1 MQKTKSIA
9 LILGVLTM
17 SFLVGYLAF
26 AWTGPTD
33 TPPGGNVPAPLNVD
47 SVDQIKSGGLSVGAF
62 ISRFGTIL
70 ARDSGNVGI
79 GTPAPGQR
87 LTVAGNVWIQGSH
100 LIIDRPDTTG
110 GWARGIMYY
119 PTGSSSGTELAGIG
133 LLGSGTSVT
142 RIYLAHGG
150 SPWAST
156 AGIHI
161 LTNGYVG
168 IGTTSPG
175 AKLEVVGQ
183 IKITGGSPGL
193 GKALISDAAGLASW
207 QTITG
212 TLPSG
217 TSGQTLRHDGTNW
230 VANSVL
236 YNNGTNVGIGTTSPG
251 YKLDIAGDVRW
262 TGILQ
267 GGSVPWA
274 RLTSFPSACSSGQYV
289 TAVGS
294 TLTCSVPPAGIG
306 GSGTTNYL
314 AKFTAGTTIGNSQ
327 IYDSGT
333 NVGIG
338 TTGPT
343 AKLDIDGTIRIR
355 GGSPGIGKVLTSD
368 AAGLA
373 SWQTPAPTGT
383 TPPGGIIMYSGAWN
397 FDGTGLGTGS
407 LVGWALCN
415 GNNGTPNLSDRFVMG
430 TINSANLK
438 VTGGA
443 NSYTLTASQL
453 PSHTHTFTT
462 DISGCHVHTITINSA
477 GDHTHTYGDALYW
490 TNYKNSCY
498 AGASNATNY
507 CTGGRTTRT
516 SSSAG
521 SHSHTSSMSTCGA
534 HSHSGTTNSTG
545 SGASIDNRPAFI
557 QLAFIM
563 KL

>member
-1 MQKTKSIA
+1 MSKTKSLA
-9 LILGVLTM
+9 LIFGVLTM
-17 SFLVGYLAF
+17 SFLVGYLVF
-26 AWTGPTD
+26 AWTEPGVAPT
-33 TPPGGNVPAPLNVD
+33 GGNVPAP
-47 SVDQIKSGGLSVGAF
+47 I
-62 ISRFGTIL
+62 
-70 ARDSGNVGI
+70 NVGSTAQTKTGSLTFPI
-79 GTPAPGQR
+79 FYDSDNNAYYVNPAGT
-87 LTVAGNVWIQGSH
+87 TVLAGN
-100 LIIDRPDTTG
+100 
-110 GWARGIMYY
+110 
-119 PTGSSSGTELAGIG
+119 
-133 LLGSGTSVT
+133 
-142 RIYLAHGG
+142 
-150 SPWAST
+150 
-156 AGIHI
+156 
-161 LTNGYVG
+161 VG

-175 AKLEVVGQ
+175 AKLEVAGQ
-183 IKITGGSPGL
+183 IKITGGIPGV

-217 TSGQTLRHDGTNW
+217 SSGQTLRNDGTNW
-230 VANSVL
+230 VANSVI
-236 YNNGTNVGIGTTSPG
+236 YNNGTNVGIGTAAPG
-251 YKLDIAGDVRW
+251 YKLDISGDVRW
-262 TGILQ
+262 TGTLQ

-314 AKFTAGTTIGNSQ
+314 VKFTAGTTIGNSQ

-338 TTGPT
+338 TAAPG
-343 AKLDIDGTIRIR
+343 AKLEVAGQVKIT
-355 GGSPGIGKVLTSD
+355 GGSPAAGKVLTSD

-373 SWQTPAPTGT
+373 IWQTPAPAGGT
-383 TPPGGIIMYSGAWN
+383 PTGGIIMYSGAWN

-407 LVGWALCN
+407 LAGWALCN

-430 TINSANLK
+430 TINSATLGA
-438 VTGGA
+438 TGGA

-462 DISGCHVHTITINSA
+462 DTSGCHVHTITINSA
-477 GDHTHTYGDALYW
+477 GAHTHSIASVYAYGTPY
-490 TNYKNSCY
+490 SCSSNGVGCCS
-498 AGASNATNY
+498 AASTAKY
-507 CTGGRTTRT
+507 FAAKST
-516 SSSAG
+516 SPSLASAASAG
-521 SHSHTSSMSTCGA
+521 DHSHTSSMSTCGA
-534 HSHSGTTNSTG
+534 HSHSGTTDSAG